1 MRKVRAIPHKG
12 KEPYFSFYRMLGFYP
27 DRIDLYQEALTHRS
41 SSIRSNSGKWVNN
54 ERLEFLGD
62 AILDAI
68 VADILYKKFENKK
81 EGFLTSTR
89 SRIVQRETLNKIAIE
104 IGIDKIITSSTRNLA
119 HNTNIYGD
127 ALEALIGAIY
137 LDQGYRVAKSFDF
150 ETLIKQHINIDTV
163 LKSEVDF
170 KSRLIEWG
178 QKYKIDV
185 GFEVTDSSY
194 DEQNNPIFE
203 SRVIVGGMDLGS
215 GKGYSKKESHQ
226 KAAKKAIK
234 MAFAKHKA
242 ESHPRLSGIYAGV
255 QFNLYPCSIEH
266 LGVTMLYA
274 AGSWQFIKFLMAR
287 AKAMGWKLKKC
298 GLYDSLTGEPVLHS
312 VDEVY
317 YLHVLGVPYIEW
329 EKRSPGCEFE
339 LKSLSDPTRMCK
351 CKLVEDGWEVVE

>member
-12 KEPYFSFYRMLGFYP
+12 KEPYFSFYKMLGFYP
-27 DRIDLYQEALTHRS
+27 DRIELYQEALTHRS
-41 SSIRSNSGKWVNN
+41 SSLRSNSGKWVNN

-68 VADILYKKFENKK
+68 VADILYKKFDNKK

-137 LDQGYRVAKSFDF
+137 LDQGYRVAKHFVF

-178 QKYKIDV
+178 QKYKV
-185 GFEVTDSSY
+185 EVVFEVTDSSY

-234 MAFAKHKA
+234 KLRNDNELLEKLLVLNKNASA
-242 ESHPRLSGIYAGV
+242 E
-255 QFNLYPCSIEH
+255 
-266 LGVTMLYA
+266 TA
-274 AGSWQFIKFLMAR
+274 A
-287 AKAMGWKLKKC
+287 
-298 GLYDSLTGEPVLHS
+298 
-312 VDEVY
+312 
-317 YLHVLGVPYIEW
+317 
-329 EKRSPGCEFE
+329 
-339 LKSLSDPTRMCK
+339 PTEENPA
-351 CKLVEDGWEVVE
+351 VENVSE